1 MGKTLMQ
8 ALAIA
13 VLNIRNKRHEFMAL
27 EHILLAITYEKT
39 GQRILATCN
48 LDVHILRDDLEK
60 YLEENIPTISPEDK
74 GEIMQTPAV
83 TRVLERCLREQAEKK
98 KQAEVGDFLVNLFT
112 EKDSWAVYFLQK
124 QNITV
129 EQIQDIVKKEKSS
142 NSPIIENIIISD
154 INDIASPE
162 DLQRLKESFKKE
174 NANNQNKGAEEENQS
189 ALEHF
194 TVDLVAKAQKGKIDP
209 LIGRENELQ
218 RTLEIL
224 SRRKKNN
231 PLFLGEPGT
240 GKTAIAEGLAL
251 AIAQGNVPKEFSN
264 CRVFALDLGSLLAGA
279 KFRGDFENRLKQVI
293 KELQNVP
300 QSILVIDEIH
310 TLVGAGATS
319 GGSVDAANLL
329 KPILATGDLRCIGS
343 TTYEEYRNHFEKD
356 RALSRRFQRIDIKEP
371 SRDDCLAILQGLQK
385 YYEKF
390 HNVKYGK
397 GVLEAAVDL
406 SIKYMQDKLLP
417 DKAIDILDEV
427 ACSVKLGFYSS
438 HKTEEKEQTIDQENI
453 DTKKTKRKRALPIT
467 IKHIEETVA
476 RMRGIPTAQVNTDE
490 KEKLRTLKDDLLHK
504 IFGQDEAVETVTN
517 AILRARAGLSG
528 ENRPQAS
535 FLFHGPTGVGKTEL
549 AKSIAELL
557 QIPFLR
563 FDMSEYMEKHAVAR
577 LIGTPPGYVGF
588 EQGGLLTD
596 AIRKNPHS
604 VLLLDEIEKAHP
616 DIFNILLQV
625 MDYATLTDNTGYKAD
640 FRHVIIIMTTNAGA
654 IEMQS
659 HSLGFTQKEN
669 KQSQDK
675 SVKAVENTFT
685 PEFRNRLDA
694 MISFN
699 SLSTEQMNPIVDKVL
714 RNLKNGLYDKKV
726 EFELTTSARNWLATH
741 GYDSKLGARPLQRLI
756 RKELEDVLAK
766 EVLFGKLTK
775 GGTVKVIAQS
785 PEAEHL
791 DFLYNNE
798 KKKTKNSKKSQE
810 LTLTE

>member
-8 ALAIA
+8 ALAVA
-13 VLNIRNKRHEFMAL
+13 VLNIRNKRHEFMSL

-39 GQRILATCN
+39 GQRILATTN
-48 LDVHILRDDLEK
+48 IDLNILREDLEK

-98 KQAEVGDFLVNLFT
+98 KQAEVGDFLVHLFA
-112 EKDSWAVYFLQK
+112 EKDSWAVFFLQK
-124 QNITV
+124 QDVTL
-129 EQIQDIVKKEKSS
+129 EQIKDIVKKEKP
-142 NSPIIENIIISD
+142 NNTPIIENIIISD
-154 INDIASPE
+154 LNDVANPE
-162 DLQRLKESFKKE
+162 DLQKLKESFRKDL
-174 NANNQNKGAEEENQS
+174 ANNQQKNQQNQEENQS

-251 AIAQGNVPKEFSN
+251 AIANGNVPNEFKN

-293 KELQNVP
+293 KELQEVP

-371 SRDDCLAILQGLQK
+371 SRDDCLAILKGLQK

-390 HNVKYGK
+390 HNVRYGK

-427 ACSVKLGFYSS
+427 ACSVKLGFYTT
-438 HKTEEKEQTIDQENI
+438 HKTEEDTLTDE
-453 DTKKTKRKRALPIT
+453 TKKSKKKRALPIT
-467 IKHIEETVA
+467 VKHIEETVA
-476 RMRGIPTAQVNTDE
+476 RMRGIPTAQVSTNE
-490 KEKLRTLKDDLLHK
+490 KEKLRTLKDDLLSK
-504 IFGQDEAVETVTN
+504 IFGQDTAVETVTD

-616 DIFNILLQV
+616 DIYNILLQV

-654 IEMQS
+654 HEMQS
-659 HSLGFTQKEN
+659 HSLGFTQKEE

-675 SVKAVENTFT
+675 SIKAVENTFT

-694 MISFN
+694 MIGFN
-699 SLSTEQMNPIVDKVL
+699 SLTTEQMHPIVDKVL
-714 RNLKNGLYDKKV
+714 LNLKDGLLDKKV
-726 EFELTTSARNWLATH
+726 DFELTTSARNWLATH
-741 GYDSKLGARPLQRLI
+741 GYDTKLGARPLQRLI

-766 EVLFGKLTK
+766 EVLFGKLAK
-775 GGTVKVIAQS
+775 GGSVKIIAQS
-785 PEAEHL
+785 PESDHL
-791 DFLYNNE
+791 EFLYNEE
-798 KKKTKNSKKSQE
+798 KKKTRNSKKKQE
-810 LTLTE
+810 ITITE

>member
-8 ALAIA
+8 ALAVA
-13 VLNIRNKRHEFMAL
+13 VLNIRNKRHEFMSL

-39 GQRILATCN
+39 GQRILATTN
-48 LDVHILRDDLEK
+48 IDIHTLREDLEK
-60 YLEENIPTISPEDK
+60 YLEENIPTVSPEDK

-98 KQAEVGDFLVNLFT
+98 KQAEVGDFLIHLFA
-112 EKDSWAVYFLQK
+112 EKDSWAVYFLKK
-124 QNITV
+124 QGITL
-129 EQIQDIVKKEKSS
+129 EQIDDIVKKEKPT
-142 NSPIIENIIISD
+142 NTPIIENIIISD
-154 INDIASPE
+154 LNDVANPE
-162 DLQRLKESFKKE
+162 DLQRLKEFFKKDI
-174 NANNQNKGAEEENQS
+174 ANNQQKNQQNQEENQN

-251 AIAQGNVPKEFSN
+251 AIAQGNVPEEFKN

-293 KELQNVP
+293 KELQEVP

-371 SRDDCLAILQGLQK
+371 SRDDCLAILKGLQK

-390 HNVKYGK
+390 HNVRYGK

-427 ACSVKLGFYSS
+427 ACSVKLGFYTT
-438 HKTEEKEQTIDQENI
+438 HKNEEITNTEEN
-453 DTKKTKRKRALPIT
+453 KKSKRKRALPIT
-467 IKHIEETVA
+467 VKHIEETVA
-476 RMRGIPTAQVNTDE
+476 RMRGIPTAQVSSDE
-490 KEKLRTLKDDLLHK
+490 KEKLRTLKDDLLNK
-504 IFGQDEAVETVTN
+504 IFGQNIAVETVTD

-654 IEMQS
+654 HEIQS
-659 HSLGFTQKEN
+659 HSLGFTQKED

-675 SVKAVENTFT
+675 SIKAVENTFT

-694 MISFN
+694 MIGFN
-699 SLSTEQMNPIVDKVL
+699 SLTTEQMHPIVDKVL
-714 RNLKNGLYDKKV
+714 LNLKSGLFDKKV
-726 EFELTTSARNWLATH
+726 DFELTTSARDWLATH
-741 GYDSKLGARPLQRLI
+741 GYDTKLGARPLQRLI

-766 EVLFGKLTK
+766 EVLFGKLAK

-785 PEAEHL
+785 PKAEHL
-791 DFLYNNE
+791 DFLYNEE
-798 KKKTKNSKKSQE
+798 KKKTKNSKKKQE
-810 LTLTE
+810 VTITE